1 MARRRSSGASGKLLA
16 GFVIILISVTAF
28 AVYQALNSPSL
39 ISSVPTV
46 TLAIPPSAVARPPA
60 ATAQSVEY
68 KLVAEKANLV
78 APIINLYLDD
88 AGNWDLTYLGQSVGY
103 LQGTAALGQ
112 GGNFVLAGHVEMKDG
127 SPGPFAYLARL
138 KAGDAINIISNQASN
153 PVVVEYA
160 VSEIKTVK
168 PTDFAE
174 IQSHGHEELTLVT
187 CSDWDQQSKA
197 YLTRLVVHA
206 KPVTNVLN
214 KPLFPLG

>member
-1 MARRRSSGASGKLLA
+1 MAHRRSSGASGKLLA

-60 ATAQSVEY
+60 ATAQSVDY

-103 LQGTAALGQ
+103 LQGTAALGH
-112 GGNFVLAGHVEMKDG
+112 GGNFVLAGHFEIKDG
-127 SPGPFAYLARL
+127 SPGPFSYFIRL
-138 KAGDAINIISNQASN
+138 TAADAIH
-153 PVVVEYA
+153 VVSTAA
-160 VSEIKTVK
+160 VKTV
-168 PTDFAE
+168 
-174 IQSHGHEELTLVT
+174 S
-187 CSDWDQQSKA
+187 
-197 YLTRLVVHA
+197 
-206 KPVTNVLN
+206 
-214 KPLFPLG
+214 LG